1 MSVEISRGGRRLR
14 PGQQRFQ
21 IPSLVG
27 YMILLT
33 AADVD
38 TMLRLGGR
46 QLRKI
51 MAVQSDR
58 LAGPLGLS
66 SGGIGCEGHLGI
78 PTCFFVR

>member
-1 MSVEISRGGRRLR
+1 
-14 PGQQRFQ
+14 
-21 IPSLVG
+21 
-27 YMILLT
+27 MILLT